1 MTLTATLR
9 HAKQVLSTSAQIAPR
24 LPLDGSGRN
33 PQEMTAD
40 FDTVDYFTDQ
50 SLVPD
55 PHPYFDHLRSKC
67 PVVREPHYG
76 VLAVTG
82 FEEATAVL
90 KDADTFSS
98 CIAVAGPFPPL
109 PFTPEGDDITDQ
121 IMAHRSMMPMFEHMV
136 TMDPPDH
143 TNARSL
149 LNRLLTPSRL
159 KENEDFMWR
168 LADECL
174 DDFIANGKCEFLSAY
189 AKPFSTLVIADLL
202 GVPEA
207 DHEEFRS
214 VLGAPRP
221 GAQVG
226 SLDGELVGSNPL
238 QWLDD
243 TFVAYLE
250 DRRKTP
256 RDDVLTALATA
267 KYPDGSTPDA
277 LDVARS
283 ATFLFAAGQE
293 TTTKLLSASLR
304 VLGDQPEIQEALRR
318 DRSRIPTFI
327 EESLRMDAPVK
338 SQFRLA
344 KKNTRV
350 GDMEVSAGTTMMICP
365 GAVNRDPVRFEN
377 PHEFSLD
384 RKNVREHIAFGR
396 GVHSCPGGPLARV
409 EGRVSIERILDRMS
423 EITIDEDKHGSAGS
437 RSYNYEPTFILRGL
451 TEINIKFT
459 PTSAPA

>member
-1 MTLTATLR
+1 M
-9 HAKQVLSTSAQIAPR
+9 S
-24 LPLDGSGRN
+24 
-33 PQEMTAD
+33 D
-40 FDTVDYFTDQ
+40 FDTIDYFTDP

-67 PVVREPHYG
+67 PVTREPNYG

-82 FEEATAVL
+82 YEEAATVL

-121 IMAHRSMMPMFEHMV
+121 ITAHRPQMPMFEHMV

-168 LADECL
+168 LADEVL
-174 DDFIANGKCEFLSAY
+174 DDFIAAGRCEFLTAY
-189 AKPFSTLVIADLL
+189 AKPFSLLVIADML
-202 GVPEA
+202 GVPES
-207 DHEEFRS
+207 DHDEFRT

-221 GAQVG
+221 GANVG
-226 SLDGELVGSNPL
+226 SLDHSDLVGANPL
-238 QWLDD
+238 EWLDEK
-243 TFVAYLE
+243 FIGYLE
-250 DRRKTP
+250 DRRKEP

-267 KYPDGSTPDA
+267 KYPDGSTPP
-277 LDVARS
+277 VIEVVRS

-293 TTTKLLSASLR
+293 TTTKLLSASMR
-304 VLGDQPEIQEALRR
+304 VLGDHPDVQERLRR
-318 DRSRIPTFI
+318 DRSRIPVFV
-327 EESLRMDAPVK
+327 EEALRMDAPVK

-344 KKNTRV
+344 KKNTKV
-350 GDMEVSAGTTMMICP
+350 GDFDVPAGTTLMVCP
-365 GAVNRDPVRFEN
+365 GAVNRDPGRFEH
-377 PHEFSLD
+377 PHEFDLD

-409 EGRVSIERILDRMS
+409 EGRVSIERILDRMGD
-423 EITIDEDKHGSAGS
+423 IKIDEELHGPPGE
-437 RSYNYEPTFILRGL
+437 RRYNYEPTFILRGL
-451 TEINIKFT
+451 TDINITFD
-459 PTSAPA
+459 PLPPV

>member
-1 MTLTATLR
+1 MAT
-9 HAKQVLSTSAQIAPR
+9 
-24 LPLDGSGRN
+24 
-33 PQEMTAD
+33 D

-76 VLAVTG
+76 VLAITG
-82 FEEATAVL
+82 YDEANAVL
-90 KDADTFSS
+90 KDTDTFSS

-109 PFTPEGDDITDQ
+109 PFTPEGDDITEQ
-121 IMAHRSMMPMFEHMV
+121 ITAHRSLMPMFEHMV

-143 TNARSL
+143 TDARSL

-168 LADECL
+168 LADEFL
-174 DDFIANGKCEFLSAY
+174 DDFIADGKCEFLSAY
-189 AKPFSTLVIADLL
+189 AKPFSLLVIADLL
-202 GVPEA
+202 GVPHD
-207 DHEEFRS
+207 DHDEFRS
-214 VLGAPRP
+214 VLGSPRP

-226 SLDGELVGSNPL
+226 SLDGDLIGLNPL
-238 QWLDD
+238 EWLDD
-243 TFVAYLE
+243 KFVAYLE
-250 DRRKTP
+250 DRRNDP

-267 KYPDGSTPDA
+267 KYPDGSTPPV
-277 LDVARS
+277 LEVARS

-293 TTTKLLSASLR
+293 TTTKLLSASIK
-304 VLGDQPEIQEALRR
+304 VLGDQPEIQEALRK
-318 DRSRIPTFI
+318 DRSRIPIFV

-344 KKNTRV
+344 KKDTQL
-350 GDMEVSAGTTMMICP
+350 GDTVVPAGTTVMVCP
-365 GAVNRDPVRFEN
+365 GAVNRDPVRFAN

-409 EGRVSIERILDRMS
+409 EGRVSIERILDRMAD
-423 EITIDEDKHGSAGS
+423 ITIDEDKHGPAGD

-451 TEINIKFT
+451 TEINIRFT
-459 PTSAPA
+459 PVS

>member
-1 MTLTATLR
+1 
-9 HAKQVLSTSAQIAPR
+9 
-24 LPLDGSGRN
+24 
-33 PQEMTAD
+33 MTAD

-67 PVVREPHYG
+67 PVVREPNYG
-76 VLAVTG
+76 VLAITG
-82 FEEATAVL
+82 YEEANTVL
-90 KDADTFSS
+90 KDTDTYSS

-109 PFTPEGDDITDQ
+109 PFTPEGDDITAQ
-121 IMAHRSMMPMFEHMV
+121 ISEHRQLMPMFEHMV

-159 KENEDFMWR
+159 KENEAFMWR

-174 DDFIANGKCEFLSAY
+174 DDIVADGKCEFLSAY
-189 AKPFSTLVIADLL
+189 AKPFSLLVIADLL
-202 GVPEA
+202 GVPHE
-207 DHEEFRS
+207 DHDEFRT

-221 GAQVG
+221 GATVG
-226 SLDGELVGSNPL
+226 SLQGELVATNPL
-238 QWLDD
+238 AWLDD
-243 TFVAYLE
+243 KFVAYLE
-250 DRRKTP
+250 DRRENP

-267 KYPDGSTPDA
+267 KFPDGSTPPVIE
-277 LDVARS
+277 VARS

-293 TTTKLLSASLR
+293 TTTKLLSASIK
-304 VLGDQPEIQEALRR
+304 VLGDRPDIQDALRK
-318 DRSRIPTFI
+318 DRSRIPIFV
-327 EESLRMDAPVK
+327 EEALRMDAPVK

-344 KKNTRV
+344 KKNTV
-350 GDMEVSAGTTMMICP
+350 LNGTDVPAGTTMMVCP

-409 EGRVSIERILDRMS
+409 EGRVSMERILDRMGD
-423 EITIDEDKHGSAGS
+423 IRIDEEKHGPAGD

-451 TEINIKFT
+451 TEINIEFT
-459 PTSAPA
+459 PVVSS

>member
-1 MTLTATLR
+1 MT
-9 HAKQVLSTSAQIAPR
+9 
-24 LPLDGSGRN
+24 
-33 PQEMTAD
+33 D
-40 FDTVDYFTDQ
+40 FDTVDFYTDP

-67 PVVREPHYG
+67 PIVREPHYG
-76 VLAVTG
+76 VLAITG
-82 FEEATAVL
+82 FEEATTVL
-90 KDADTFSS
+90 KDAETFSACVS
-98 CIAVAGPFPPL
+98 VAGPFPPL
-109 PFTPEGDDITDQ
+109 PFTPEGDDITGQ
-121 IMAHRSMMPMFEHMV
+121 IAEHRSKMPMFEHMV

-174 DDFIANGKCEFLSAY
+174 DDFIANGECEFLSAY
-189 AKPFSTLVIADLL
+189 ARPFSMLVIADLL
-202 GVPEA
+202 GVPEE
-207 DHEEFRS
+207 DHSQFRT

-221 GAQVG
+221 GAIVG
-226 SLDGELVGSNPL
+226 SLDHDDLVGTNPL
-238 QWLDD
+238 EFLDQK
-243 TFVAYLE
+243 FIGYLE
-250 DRRKTP
+250 DRRKEP

-267 KYPDGSTPDA
+267 KYPDGSTPP
-277 LDVARS
+277 VIEVVRS

-293 TTTKLLSASLR
+293 TTTKLLSASMR
-304 VLGDQPEIQEALRR
+304 VLGDRPDIQETLRK
-318 DRSRIPTFI
+318 DRSRIPIFV
-327 EESLRMDAPVK
+327 EESLRMEAPVK
-338 SQFRLA
+338 SQHRLA
-344 KKNTRV
+344 TKNTRV
-350 GDMEVSAGTTMMICP
+350 GDVDVPAGTTLMVCP

-423 EITIDEDKHGSAGS
+423 DITIDEEKHGPADD

-459 PTSAPA
+459 PVA

>member
-1 MTLTATLR
+1 M
-9 HAKQVLSTSAQIAPR
+9 S
-24 LPLDGSGRN
+24 
-33 PQEMTAD
+33 D
-40 FDTVDYFTDQ
+40 FDTIDYFTDQ

-67 PVVREPHYG
+67 PIVKEPNYG
-76 VLAVTG
+76 VLAITG
-82 FEEATAVL
+82 YDEAATVL
-90 KDADTFSS
+90 KDTDTFSS

-121 IMAHRSMMPMFEHMV
+121 ITEHRPLMPMFEHMV

-168 LADECL
+168 LADEVL
-174 DDFIANGKCEFLSAY
+174 DDIFRREPVGQCEFLTAY
-189 AKPFSTLVIADLL
+189 AKPFSMLVIADLL
-202 GVPEA
+202 GVPEE
-207 DHEEFRS
+207 DHTRFRT

-221 GAQVG
+221 GAIVG
-226 SLDGELVGSNPL
+226 SLDHDDLVGTNPL
-238 QWLDD
+238 EWLDE

-250 DRRKTP
+250 ERRESP

-267 KYPDGSTPDA
+267 KYPDGSTPPV
-277 LDVARS
+277 LEVARS

-293 TTTKLLSASLR
+293 TTTKLLSASLK
-304 VLGDQPEIQEALRR
+304 VLGDHPDIQETLRK
-318 DRSRIPTFI
+318 DRSRIPIFV
-327 EESLRMDAPVK
+327 EEALRMDAPVK

-344 KKNTRV
+344 KKHTTV
-350 GDMEVSAGTTMMICP
+350 GGMDVPAGTTLMVCP
-365 GAVNRDPVRFEN
+365 GAVNRDPGKFDH
-377 PHEFSLD
+377 PHEFDLD

-396 GVHSCPGGPLARV
+396 GAHSCPGGPLARV
-409 EGRVSIERILDRMS
+409 EGRVSIERILDRMAD
-423 EITIDEDKHGSAGS
+423 ITIDEEKHGPAGQ

-459 PTSAPA
+459 PVT